1 MGLPGDRDAA
11 ERRATATTLP
21 PEQEG
26 YELGAGLMSE
36 AEIVF
41 FSAHEHMK
49 SYDITT
55 AVEKKVGSST
65 NLVIG
70 FALSGVLFVG
80 GSWVAS
86 QAAIADGDFS
96 GIATRARAA
105 AAL

>member
-1 MGLPGDRDAA
+1 
-11 ERRATATTLP
+11 
-21 PEQEG
+21 
-26 YELGAGLMSE
+26 MSE

-80 GSWVAS
+80 GSWVAVKKGW
-86 QAAIADGDFS
+86 IGGDEDGY
-96 GIATRARAA
+96 GVLGA
-105 AAL
+105 